1 MQKKRATSFLKHVR
15 EAIGLLH
22 KATSQA
28 KSRRHEPEDSC
39 LEFSFM
45 YKEPLWSAVHIT
57 HIILHIAFAVH
68 FDSIRTAMVCA
79 YHLSWITDDVTLQR
93 RVYLSITRQLVLQE
107 TNASLGPN
115 T

>member
-1 MQKKRATSFLKHVR
+1 MSSFDNLRYPLFGLVLKGNHRESHFVQKKRATSFLRHVR

-57 HIILHIAFAVH
+57 HIILHIAFA
-68 FDSIRTAMVCA
+68 
-79 YHLSWITDDVTLQR
+79 L
-93 RVYLSITRQLVLQE
+93 
-107 TNASLGPN
+107 
-115 T
+115 